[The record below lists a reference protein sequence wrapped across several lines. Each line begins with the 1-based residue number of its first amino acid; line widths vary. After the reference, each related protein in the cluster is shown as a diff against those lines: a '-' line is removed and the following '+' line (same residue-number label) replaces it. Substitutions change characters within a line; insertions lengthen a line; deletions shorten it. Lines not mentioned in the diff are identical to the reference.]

1 MCTLPRHKI
10 CYTECVKNQSNT
22 DENDVVKLRAQ
33 REKNKVKHAGSEQTF
48 IRGVLSP
55 EQRKHLQEREAQEY
69 FAIHAS
75 DRHPAVKHYHKSSHF
90 LKWAVRLLIPDFF
103 VGHPNLWDN
112 LRTLRRHPRFRPLRL
127 AVVAWLM
134 FTAML
139 ASAGIYSLT
148 HSPASF
154 ADTTADDTQAE
165 FDAGTYNDTQWDG
178 ADSWVELTSG
188 GQTAGNGDY
197 TSSVKDVGAPSSWD
211 TLSWLTQRPYGKELP
226 DNAATETGYPAGN
239 MDMTENV
246 LLMHMN
252 ESSGTIEDTS
262 GNNKD
267 GTPSGGITH
276 GAVGKLGSA
285 LSFDGDDDYVE
296 LGSIASGDPLMLNN
310 TDMTISMWINP
321 TLTGDDHQRLIDK
334 STSGGGAGGYS
345 FIVRPSG
352 SLSVW
357 VDGTQS
363 AGSAFRL
370 EPNVWQHIVWTH
382 LESGLPKLYVN
393 GAELTYDSQNSQ
405 AIPVTTTN
413 MRIGTWNH
421 SAGREYS
428 GLMDEVGIWT
438 RAFSA
443 TEISDIYQRGAVRLK
458 QQVRSCDDD
467 ACIGESFVGPDG
479 TSSDYYEELDNSTL
493 SPPSFTMT
501 NVSDNRYFQYKTF
514 FETDD
519 SMLSPELKS
528 VTVDSTSL
536 NQAPDTPI
544 NSAPAIGATGV
555 DLNATLSAS
564 AYADTES
571 DLQTDTDWQVDN
583 DSDFSS
589 PVWSRTAGVAES
601 TTAITGANGTFANEL
616 AGKIELDHNST
627 YYFRVRYSDGVW
639 SEYSSST
646 SFTTNLIITP
656 VNATPADGATLMTL
670 TPLLTASAFADE
682 QITHTHAASQWQV
695 DDNSDFSSITYDS
708 GETAS
713 AETSHAVPGASL
725 NNLTSY
731 NWRVR
736 HKDSSGQW
744 SSYSTPTSF
753 AVQISATAVSV
764 DPVFGNTT
772 VDQGDEIKID
782 AQIVNFTD
790 GSPLNNANSTVTIYN
805 PAGTKI
811 VNSVPM
817 VYVTGSNGIYRYAY
831 TVPNESGS
839 YLYEVTATVS
849 GKSGYGAKNFEVRTI
864 GADTAAAKSTAESE
878 AVAQS
883 AERIRQEAERIS
895 QEAERNTQDSERASS
910 TAERSA
916 QEEERTAQDTE
927 RDLQT
932 SERASST
939 VERTARTT
947 ERVSSTAERTAQ
959 ETERDLQTSERASS
973 TAERAA
979 QADSRVTVDDIQ
991 NRVTT
996 IGSDVTSIKSDVS
1009 SIKGDLA
1016 SLRSVVDDVDDELN
1030 DVVGRLTTDF
1040 DGVQERLNSIA
1051 TKLSEL
1057 GVLQGEAAKNL
1068 YSVSQDT
1075 KEDAHYLRN
1084 KILDLQAAIEINKAL
1099 LAGGTQSSV
1108 FSTWY
1113 TFDSVVLNMLIANPT
1128 DRTATIPFKAFLPKE
1143 AKPEHIMSSGGLKVE
1158 YDESA
1163 GSYAVT
1169 GEFELAGGESITRKV
1184 EMRDV
1189 WIIDK
1194 SEIAELTRQA
1204 SELSKHAE
1212 DTAYS
1217 GQIAIL
1223 ANDTRSRLATIA
1235 SRQEDNTATPQ
1246 DHILAYR
1253 QNLEDLNVVKDNL
1266 GNMTDLITSAGA
1278 SRSVVGQIGG
1288 IQTFSVWGI
1297 ILAIVFGFGLLA
1309 AIIFAM
1315 WRHQTMMAASMGG
1328 GGGAAAMP
1336 GYNTD
1341 VRAERRREEEELRDE
1356 REDFDEPARQKTH
1369 RKKHGKK
1376 IVTGIVVAGV
1386 LAGAGFVAI
1395 KFVPGLT
1402 SLFGMGETTYTREI
1416 ENRDSLPTIVPAN
1429 EQEPVNNSAPAAS
1442 LQESETGVATSSIS
1456 QSQLTITETGT
1467 GYLNVRADSSLET
1480 DIIGKVYPGE
1490 TYEYSLKQDGW
1501 YRIELSDGEAGWV
1514 FGDYV
1519 NTNTESSMENSN
1531 EAGAVLASKQTLRI
1545 TDTPTGW
1552 LRVRTEPTEESEEIG
1567 RVYPKEEYSYT
1578 EEENGWYQI
1587 VLLDED
1593 DSGWISGEYVTRN
1606 TDE

>member
-1 MCTLPRHKI
+1 
-10 CYTECVKNQSNT
+10 VKNQSNT

-197 TSSVKDVGAPSSWD
+197 TSSVKDVGALSSWD

-226 DNAATETGYPAGN
+226 DNAATETGYQVGN
-239 MDMTENV
+239 MDMTGNV

-296 LGSIASGDPLMLNN
+296 LGSIASGDPLMLDN
-310 TDMTISMWINP
+310 TDMTISMWIKP
-321 TLTGDDHQRLIDK
+321 TLTGDDYQRLIDK

-345 FIVRPSG
+345 FIVRSDG
-352 SLSVW
+352 TLLVW
-357 VDGTQS
+357 VDS
-363 AGSAFRL
+363 AQYVGSTFTL
-370 EPNVWQHIVWTH
+370 EPNVWQHVAWTH

-393 GAELTYDSQNSQ
+393 GAELTYDVQNI
-405 AIPVTTTN
+405 ATIPETTAN

-421 SAGREYS
+421 TTGREYS
-428 GLMDEVGIWT
+428 GLMDEVGVWT
-438 RAFSA
+438 RALSA
-443 TEISDIYQRGAVRLK
+443 TEVSDIYQRGAVRLK

-467 ACIGESFVGPDG
+467 ACSGESFVGPDG
-479 TSSDYYEELDNSTL
+479 TGSDYYEELDNSTL
-493 SPPSFTMT
+493 SPPSFTLT
-501 NVSDNRYFQYKTF
+501 NVSDNRYFQYQTF

-519 SMLSPELKS
+519 STLSPELKS

-571 DLQTDTDWQVDN
+571 DPQTDANWQVDN

-616 AGKIELDHNST
+616 AGKTELDHNST

-695 DDNSDFSSITYDS
+695 DDNSDFSSTAYDS

-713 AETSHAVPGASL
+713 AEVSRAVPGG
-725 NNLTSY
+725 NLSNFSTY
-731 NWRVR
+731 FWRVR
-736 HKDSSGQW
+736 YKDSSGQW
-744 SSYSTPTSF
+744 SAYSTATNFETS
-753 AVQISATAVSV
+753 ITATAVEV
-764 DPVFGNTT
+764 RPIFGNTT
-772 VDQGDEIKID
+772 VDQGDSVNID
-782 AQIVNFTD
+782 AQVINFTD
-790 GSPLNNANSTVTIYN
+790 GSPLNSASSTITIYN
-805 PAGTKI
+805 PAGSKI
-811 VNSVPM
+811 VTGASM
-817 VYVTGSNGIYRYAY
+817 SYVSGSNGIYRYAY
-831 TVPNESGS
+831 TVPTESGS
-839 YLYEVTATVS
+839 YLYEVTAVQGSKT
-849 GKSGYGAKNFEVRTI
+849 GYGSSNFEVRTI
-864 GADTAAAKSTAESE
+864 GADTASTKSTVESE
-878 AVAQS
+878 ATAQS
-883 AERIRQEAERIS
+883 AERVEQDAERTAQS
-895 QEAERNTQDSERASS
+895 TERASS
-910 TAERSA
+910 TAERTE
-916 QEEERTAQDTE
+916 QEAE

-939 VERTARTT
+939 VERTAQAT
-947 ERVSSTAERTAQ
+947 ERASSTAERTAQ

-1266 GNMTDLITSAGA
+1266 GNMTDLITSVGA
-1278 SRSVVGQIGG
+1278 SRSMVGQIGG

-1315 WRHQTMMAASMGG
+1315 WRHQTMMTVAST
-1328 GGGAAAMP
+1328 GGGAATMQ

-1341 VRAERRREEEELRDE
+1341 VRVERRREDDELRDE
-1356 REDFDEPARQKTH
+1356 FDEPARQKTH
-1369 RKKHGKK
+1369 RKKYGKK
-1376 IVTGIVVAGV
+1376 IVTGIVVAGMLV
-1386 LAGAGFVAI
+1386 GAGFVAI

-1402 SLFGMGETTYTREI
+1402 SLFGMGKTTYTREI

-1552 LRVRTEPTEESEEIG
+1552 LRVRAEPTEESEEIG

>member
-1 MCTLPRHKI
+1 
-10 CYTECVKNQSNT
+10 
-22 DENDVVKLRAQ
+22 
-33 REKNKVKHAGSEQTF
+33 
-48 IRGVLSP
+48 
-55 EQRKHLQEREAQEY
+55 
-69 FAIHAS
+69 
-75 DRHPAVKHYHKSSHF
+75 
-90 LKWAVRLLIPDFF
+90 
-103 VGHPNLWDN
+103 
-112 LRTLRRHPRFRPLRL
+112 
-127 AVVAWLM
+127 
-134 FTAML
+134 
-139 ASAGIYSLT
+139 
-148 HSPASF
+148 
-154 ADTTADDTQAE
+154 
-165 FDAGTYNDTQWDG
+165 
-178 ADSWVELTSG
+178 
-188 GQTAGNGDY
+188 
-197 TSSVKDVGAPSSWD
+197 
-211 TLSWLTQRPYGKELP
+211 
-226 DNAATETGYPAGN
+226 
-239 MDMTENV
+239 
-246 LLMHMN
+246 
-252 ESSGTIEDTS
+252 
-262 GNNKD
+262 
-267 GTPSGGITH
+267 
-276 GAVGKLGSA
+276 
-285 LSFDGDDDYVE
+285 
-296 LGSIASGDPLMLNN
+296 
-310 TDMTISMWINP
+310 
-321 TLTGDDHQRLIDK
+321 
-334 STSGGGAGGYS
+334 
-345 FIVRPSG
+345 
-352 SLSVW
+352 
-357 VDGTQS
+357 
-363 AGSAFRL
+363 
-370 EPNVWQHIVWTH
+370 
-382 LESGLPKLYVN
+382 
-393 GAELTYDSQNSQ
+393 
-405 AIPVTTTN
+405 
-413 MRIGTWNH
+413 
-421 SAGREYS
+421 
-428 GLMDEVGIWT
+428 
-438 RAFSA
+438 
-443 TEISDIYQRGAVRLK
+443 
-458 QQVRSCDDD
+458 
-467 ACIGESFVGPDG
+467 
-479 TSSDYYEELDNSTL
+479 
-493 SPPSFTMT
+493 
-501 NVSDNRYFQYKTF
+501 
-514 FETDD
+514 
-519 SMLSPELKS
+519 
-528 VTVDSTSL
+528 
-536 NQAPDTPI
+536 
-544 NSAPAIGATGV
+544 
-555 DLNATLSAS
+555 
-564 AYADTES
+564 
-571 DLQTDTDWQVDN
+571 
-583 DSDFSS
+583 
-589 PVWSRTAGVAES
+589 
-601 TTAITGANGTFANEL
+601 
-616 AGKIELDHNST
+616 
-627 YYFRVRYSDGVW
+627 
-639 SEYSSST
+639 
-646 SFTTNLIITP
+646 
-656 VNATPADGATLMTL
+656 VNATPADGATLTTL

-764 DPVFGNTT
+764 DPVFGNST

-916 QEEERTAQDTE
+916 QEEERTAQEAE
-927 RDLQT
+927 RVAQG
-932 SERASST
+932 
-939 VERTARTT
+939 VERT
-947 ERVSSTAERTAQ
+947 
-959 ETERDLQTSERASS
+959 
-973 TAERAA
+973 A

-1009 SIKGDLA
+1009 SMKGDLA
-1016 SLRSVVDDVDDELN
+1016 SLRSVVDDADDELN

-1057 GVLQGEAAKNL
+1057 GVLQGDAAKTL
-1068 YSVSQDT
+1068 YSVSLDT

-1084 KILDLQAAIEINKAL
+1084 KILDLQAAIEINKVL
-1099 LAGGTQSSV
+1099 LAGGTQSSM

-1128 DRTATIPFKAFLPKE
+1128 DRKATIPFKAFLPKE
-1143 AKPEHIMSSGGLKVE
+1143 AKPEHIMSSGGLKIE

-1217 GQIAIL
+1217 GQIAML
-1223 ANDTRSRLATIA
+1223 ANDTRSRLARIT
-1235 SRQEDNTATPQ
+1235 SRQDDNTATPQ

-1253 QNLEDLNVVKDNL
+1253 ENIENLDVVKNNL
-1266 GNMTDLITSAGA
+1266 VNMTDLVTSAGA

-1315 WRHQTMMAASMGG
+1315 WRHQTVMAMASMGG
-1328 GGGAAAMP
+1328 GAATMQR
-1336 GYNTD
+1336 YNTN
-1341 VRAERRREEEELRDE
+1341 VRAERRREDVELRDE
-1356 REDFDEPARQKTH
+1356 FDEAARQKTH
-1369 RKKHGKK
+1369 QKKHGKK
-1376 IVTGIVVAGV
+1376 IVTGIVVAGM
-1386 LAGAGFVAI
+1386 LAGVGFVAI
-1395 KFVPGLT
+1395 KFLPGLA
-1402 SLFGMGETTYTREI
+1402 SLFAIGETTYTREI
-1416 ENRDSLPTIVPAN
+1416 ENRDSLPTIVLAN
-1429 EQEPVNNSAPAAS
+1429 EQESANNSTPAAS
-1442 LQESETGVATSSIS
+1442 LQESETGVAASSIS
-1456 QSQLTITETGT
+1456 QLIITETGT
-1467 GYLNVRADSSLET
+1467 GYLNVRADSLLEA

-1490 TYEYSLKQDGW
+1490 TYEYILRQNGW
-1501 YRIELSDGEAGWV
+1501 YQIELSDGEAGWV

-1519 NTNTESSMENSN
+1519 NTDTESSIGDSN
-1531 EAGAVLASKQTLRI
+1531 EAEVVLASKQTLRI

-1552 LRVRTEPTEESEEIG
+1552 LRVRAEPTEESEEIG

-1578 EEENGWYQI
+1578 EDENGWYKI
-1587 VLLDED
+1587 ILLDKD

-1606 TDE
+1606 TFE

>member
-1 MCTLPRHKI
+1 
-10 CYTECVKNQSNT
+10 
-22 DENDVVKLRAQ
+22 
-33 REKNKVKHAGSEQTF
+33 
-48 IRGVLSP
+48 
-55 EQRKHLQEREAQEY
+55 
-69 FAIHAS
+69 
-75 DRHPAVKHYHKSSHF
+75 
-90 LKWAVRLLIPDFF
+90 
-103 VGHPNLWDN
+103 
-112 LRTLRRHPRFRPLRL
+112 
-127 AVVAWLM
+127 
-134 FTAML
+134 
-139 ASAGIYSLT
+139 
-148 HSPASF
+148 
-154 ADTTADDTQAE
+154 
-165 FDAGTYNDTQWDG
+165 
-178 ADSWVELTSG
+178 
-188 GQTAGNGDY
+188 
-197 TSSVKDVGAPSSWD
+197 
-211 TLSWLTQRPYGKELP
+211 
-226 DNAATETGYPAGN
+226 
-239 MDMTENV
+239 
-246 LLMHMN
+246 
-252 ESSGTIEDTS
+252 
-262 GNNKD
+262 
-267 GTPSGGITH
+267 
-276 GAVGKLGSA
+276 
-285 LSFDGDDDYVE
+285 
-296 LGSIASGDPLMLNN
+296 
-310 TDMTISMWINP
+310 
-321 TLTGDDHQRLIDK
+321 
-334 STSGGGAGGYS
+334 
-345 FIVRPSG
+345 
-352 SLSVW
+352 
-357 VDGTQS
+357 
-363 AGSAFRL
+363 
-370 EPNVWQHIVWTH
+370 VWQHVAWIH

-405 AIPVTTTN
+405 AIPVETAN

-421 SAGREYS
+421 SDGREYS

-616 AGKIELDHNST
+616 AGKTELDHNST
-627 YYFRVRYSDGVW
+627 YYFRVRYSDGAW

-646 SFTTNLIITP
+646 SFTSNLIITP
-656 VNATPADGATLMTL
+656 VNATPADGATLTTL

-839 YLYEVTATVS
+839 YLYEVTATQGS
-849 GKSGYGAKNFEVRTI
+849 KTGYGSSNFEVRTI
-864 GADTAAAKSTAESE
+864 GADTASTKSTVESE
-878 AVAQS
+878 ATAQS
-883 AERIRQEAERIS
+883 AERDAQDTERTAQS
-895 QEAERNTQDSERASS
+895 
-910 TAERSA
+910 AERSA
-916 QEEERTAQDTE
+916 QETERTQQDAERTAQE
-927 RDLQT
+927 
-932 SERASST
+932 A
-939 VERTARTT
+939 
-947 ERVSSTAERTAQ
+947 ERVSSTAERTEQEAERTAQ
-959 ETERDLQTSERASS
+959 E
-973 TAERAA
+973 AERTA

-1009 SIKGDLA
+1009 SMKGDLA
-1016 SLRSVVDDVDDELN
+1016 SLRSVVDDADDELN

-1057 GVLQGEAAKNL
+1057 GVLQGDAAKTL
-1068 YSVSQDT
+1068 YSVSLDT

-1084 KILDLQAAIEINKAL
+1084 KILDLQAAIEINKVV

-1128 DRTATIPFKAFLPKE
+1128 DRKATIPFKAFLPKE
-1143 AKPEHIMSSGGLKVE
+1143 AKPEHIMSSGGLKIE

-1217 GQIAIL
+1217 GQIAVL
-1223 ANDTRSRLATIA
+1223 ANDTRSRLARIT
-1235 SRQEDNTATPQ
+1235 SRQDDNTATPQ

-1253 QNLEDLNVVKDNL
+1253 ENIENLDVVKNNL
-1266 GNMTDLITSAGA
+1266 VNMTDLVTSAGA

-1315 WRHQTMMAASMGG
+1315 WRHQTVMAMASMGG
-1328 GGGAAAMP
+1328 GGATMQ

-1341 VRAERRREEEELRDE
+1341 VRVERRRDDEELREERDE
-1356 REDFDEPARQKTH
+1356 FDEPARQMIH
-1369 RKKHGKK
+1369 QKKHGKK

-1386 LAGAGFVAI
+1386 LAGAGFVSI
-1395 KFVPGLT
+1395 GFVPGLT

-1416 ENRDSLPTIVPAN
+1416 ENRDSLPTIVPTN
-1429 EQEPVNNSAPAAS
+1429 EQRPVNNSAPAAS
-1442 LQESETGVATSSIS
+1442 LQESEAGVAASSIS
-1456 QSQLTITETGT
+1456 QLVITETGT
-1467 GYLNVRADSSLET
+1467 GYLNVRADSSLEAN
-1480 DIIGKVYPGE
+1480 IIGKVYPGE
-1490 TYEYSLKQDGW
+1490 MYEYILKQDGW
-1501 YRIELSDGEAGWV
+1501 YQIELSDGEAGWV

-1519 NTNTESSMENSN
+1519 NTNTESSMEDSN
-1531 EAGAVLASKQTLRI
+1531 EAEAVLAPKQTLRI

-1552 LRVRTEPTEESEEIG
+1552 LRVRAEPTEESEETG

-1578 EEENGWYQI
+1578 EEENGWYKI
-1587 VLLDED
+1587 ILLDKD
-1593 DSGWISGEYVTRN
+1593 DSGWISGEYATRN